1 MHCYNFSTAK
11 QQSNCDYTIG
21 TNKESSTE
29 KNRLKMSAGAIA
41 AILIECIALVV
52 VMAIA
57 GFIMVSVPM
66 HALRDKCCGRPSMR
80 HGHR

>member
-1 MHCYNFSTAK
+1 
-11 QQSNCDYTIG
+11 
-21 TNKESSTE
+21 
-29 KNRLKMSAGAIA
+29 MSAEAIA
-41 AILIECIALVV
+41 AIVIGCIPLVV